1 MGTVG
6 STRTTVTVT
15 VTVQRLLDL
24 DHDQAH
30 RQEGGRE
37 GGFANFTPKSV
48 HVYGPCHVA
57 PCLRHRAAGRFG
69 AETVTVPARAE
80 RCGDHSRG
88 EPCQC
93 VSGQVSVLSEL
104 AFLVA

>member
-48 HVYGPCHVA
+48 HVLATSHLVSGTVP
-57 PCLRHRAAGRFG
+57 RAASALR
-69 AETVTVPARAE
+69 P
-80 RCGDHSRG
+80 
-88 EPCQC
+88 
-93 VSGQVSVLSEL
+93 
-104 AFLVA
+104 